1 MVKAR
6 WAKACFTRQGRS
18 SERAEMLAQS
28 GLCHAK
34 VRRCW
39 CLIELRD
46 EPTGV
51 FDQALVDSV
60 SAALD
65 ALGPTVKESIFLL
78 LQRRNSISPDQIPKL
93 VGEFVKAL
101 QDVLGPTSRVVEKLI
116 IAGLIA
122 RKQVPA
128 NIAQGRSLLEVVGA
142 VRMSQI
148 SQS

>member
-1 MVKAR
+1 MGDE
-6 WAKACFTRQGRS
+6 AKNAF
-18 SERAEMLAQS
+18 
-28 GLCHAK
+28 
-34 VRRCW
+34 
-39 CLIELRD
+39 D
-46 EPTGV
+46 E
-51 FDQALVDSV
+51 ALVDSV

-78 LQRRNSISPDQIPKL
+78 LQRRNSILPNQIPKL

-101 QDVLGPTSRVVEKLI
+101 QDALGPTSRVVEKLI

-128 NIAQGRSLLEVVGA
+128 NVAQGRNLLEVVGS
-142 VRMSQI
+142 VKLSQV

>member
-1 MVKAR
+1 M
-6 WAKACFTRQGRS
+6 
-18 SERAEMLAQS
+18 
-28 GLCHAK
+28 
-34 VRRCW
+34 
-39 CLIELRD
+39 RD

-101 QDVLGPTSRVVEKLI
+101 QDVLGPTARVVEKLI

>member
-1 MVKAR
+1 M
-6 WAKACFTRQGRS
+6 G
-18 SERAEMLAQS
+18 
-28 GLCHAK
+28 
-34 VRRCW
+34 
-39 CLIELRD
+39 D
-46 EPTGV
+46 ETKNA
-51 FDQALVDSV
+51 FDRALVDSV

-101 QDVLGPTSRVVEKLI
+101 QEVLGPTSRVVEKLI
-116 IAGLIA
+116 VAGLIA

-128 NIAQGRSLLEVVGA
+128 NVAQGRNLLEVVGS
-142 VRMSQI
+142 VRLSQI

>member
-1 MVKAR
+1 MGDETKNDFENA
-6 WAKACFTRQGRS
+6 
-18 SERAEMLAQS
+18 
-28 GLCHAK
+28 
-34 VRRCW
+34 
-39 CLIELRD
+39 LI
-46 EPTGV
+46 
-51 FDQALVDSV
+51 DSV

-93 VGEFVKAL
+93 VGEFVNAL

-128 NIAQGRSLLEVVGA
+128 NIAQGRNLLEVVGS
-142 VRMSQI
+142 VRLSQV
-148 SQS
+148 SQT

>member
-1 MVKAR
+1 MGDETKNNFDNA
-6 WAKACFTRQGRS
+6 
-18 SERAEMLAQS
+18 
-28 GLCHAK
+28 
-34 VRRCW
+34 
-39 CLIELRD
+39 LI
-46 EPTGV
+46 
-51 FDQALVDSV
+51 DSV

-116 IAGLIA
+116 ITGLIA

-128 NIAQGRSLLEVVGA
+128 NIAQGRNLLEVVGS
-142 VRMSQI
+142 VRLSQV
-148 SQS
+148 SPT

>member
-1 MVKAR
+1 MGDE
-6 WAKACFTRQGRS
+6 AKNNFD
-18 SERAEMLAQS
+18 RA
-28 GLCHAK
+28 
-34 VRRCW
+34 
-39 CLIELRD
+39 LI
-46 EPTGV
+46 
-51 FDQALVDSV
+51 DSV

-128 NIAQGRSLLEVVGA
+128 NIAQGRNLLEVVGS
-142 VRMSQI
+142 VRLSQV
-148 SQS
+148 SQT

>member
-1 MVKAR
+1 MGDE
-6 WAKACFTRQGRS
+6 AKNSFD
-18 SERAEMLAQS
+18 RA
-28 GLCHAK
+28 
-34 VRRCW
+34 
-39 CLIELRD
+39 LI
-46 EPTGV
+46 
-51 FDQALVDSV
+51 DSV

-128 NIAQGRSLLEVVGA
+128 NIAQGRNLLEVVGS
-142 VRMSQI
+142 VRLSQV
-148 SQS
+148 SQT

>member
-1 MVKAR
+1 MELSDEAKKGFDKA
-6 WAKACFTRQGRS
+6 
-18 SERAEMLAQS
+18 L
-28 GLCHAK
+28 L
-34 VRRCW
+34 
-39 CLIELRD
+39 
-46 EPTGV
+46 
-51 FDQALVDSV
+51 DSTI
-60 SAALD
+60 AALD

-93 VGEFVKAL
+93 IAEFVKAL

-128 NIAQGRSLLEVVGA
+128 SVAHGRRLLEVVGSI
-142 VRMSQI
+142 RLSQV

>member
-1 MVKAR
+1 LVDE
-6 WAKACFTRQGRS
+6 AKNSFD
-18 SERAEMLAQS
+18 RA
-28 GLCHAK
+28 
-34 VRRCW
+34 
-39 CLIELRD
+39 LI
-46 EPTGV
+46 
-51 FDQALVDSV
+51 DSV

-78 LQRRNSISPDQIPKL
+78 LERRNSISPDQIPKL

-128 NIAQGRSLLEVVGA
+128 NIVQGRNLLEVVGS
-142 VRMSQI
+142 VRLSQV
-148 SQS
+148 SQT

>member
-1 MVKAR
+1 L
-6 WAKACFTRQGRS
+6 G
-18 SERAEMLAQS
+18 
-28 GLCHAK
+28 
-34 VRRCW
+34 
-39 CLIELRD
+39 D
-46 EPTGV
+46 EDKND
-51 FDQALVDSV
+51 FDGALVDSV

-128 NIAQGRSLLEVVGA
+128 NIAQGRNLLEVVGS
-142 VRMSQI
+142 VRLSQV
-148 SQS
+148 SQT

>member
-1 MVKAR
+1 MGDEVKNA
-6 WAKACFTRQGRS
+6 F
-18 SERAEMLAQS
+18 
-28 GLCHAK
+28 
-34 VRRCW
+34 
-39 CLIELRD
+39 D
-46 EPTGV
+46 E
-51 FDQALVDSV
+51 ALVDSV

-101 QDVLGPTSRVVEKLI
+101 QDVLGPTARVVEKLI
-116 IAGLIA
+116 VAGLIA

-128 NIAQGRSLLEVVGA
+128 NVAQGRNLLEVVGS
-142 VRMSQI
+142 VRLSQV

>member
-1 MVKAR
+1 MGDE
-6 WAKACFTRQGRS
+6 AKNSFD
-18 SERAEMLAQS
+18 RA
-28 GLCHAK
+28 
-34 VRRCW
+34 
-39 CLIELRD
+39 LI
-46 EPTGV
+46 
-51 FDQALVDSV
+51 DSV

-78 LQRRNSISPDQIPKL
+78 LERRNSISPDQIPKL

-128 NIAQGRSLLEVVGA
+128 NIAQGRNLLEVVGS
-142 VRMSQI
+142 VRLSQV
-148 SQS
+148 SQT

>member
-1 MVKAR
+1 L
-6 WAKACFTRQGRS
+6 G
-18 SERAEMLAQS
+18 
-28 GLCHAK
+28 
-34 VRRCW
+34 
-39 CLIELRD
+39 D
-46 EPTGV
+46 EDKNA
-51 FDQALVDSV
+51 FDKALVDSV

-128 NIAQGRSLLEVVGA
+128 NAGQGRNLLEVVGSI
-142 VRMSQI
+142 RLSQI

>member
-1 MVKAR
+1 MGDE
-6 WAKACFTRQGRS
+6 AKNSFD
-18 SERAEMLAQS
+18 RA
-28 GLCHAK
+28 
-34 VRRCW
+34 
-39 CLIELRD
+39 LI
-46 EPTGV
+46 
-51 FDQALVDSV
+51 DSV

-122 RKQVPA
+122 RKQVPT
-128 NIAQGRSLLEVVGA
+128 NIAQGRNLLEVVGS
-142 VRMSQI
+142 VRLSQV

>member
-1 MVKAR
+1 MGDETKNDFDNA
-6 WAKACFTRQGRS
+6 
-18 SERAEMLAQS
+18 
-28 GLCHAK
+28 
-34 VRRCW
+34 
-39 CLIELRD
+39 LI
-46 EPTGV
+46 
-51 FDQALVDSV
+51 DSV

-93 VGEFVKAL
+93 VGEFMKAL

-128 NIAQGRSLLEVVGA
+128 NIAQGRNLLEVVGS
-142 VRMSQI
+142 VRLSQV
-148 SQS
+148 SQT

>member
-1 MVKAR
+1 MGDE
-6 WAKACFTRQGRS
+6 AKNA
-18 SERAEMLAQS
+18 
-28 GLCHAK
+28 
-34 VRRCW
+34 
-39 CLIELRD
+39 
-46 EPTGV
+46 
-51 FDQALVDSV
+51 FDKALVDSV

-78 LQRRNSISPDQIPKL
+78 LQRRNSISPDQIPTL

-116 IAGLIA
+116 VAGLIA

-128 NIAQGRSLLEVVGA
+128 NVAQGRNLLEVVGS
-142 VRMSQI
+142 VRLSQV

>member
-1 MVKAR
+1 MGDE
-6 WAKACFTRQGRS
+6 AKNNFDNA
-18 SERAEMLAQS
+18 
-28 GLCHAK
+28 
-34 VRRCW
+34 
-39 CLIELRD
+39 LI
-46 EPTGV
+46 
-51 FDQALVDSV
+51 DSV

-78 LQRRNSISPDQIPKL
+78 LERRNSILPDQIPKL

-101 QDVLGPTSRVVEKLI
+101 QDVLGPTARVVEKLI

>member
-1 MVKAR
+1 M
-6 WAKACFTRQGRS
+6 
-18 SERAEMLAQS
+18 SEARAEARRGRMEL
-28 GLCHAK
+28 GDEAK
-34 VRRCW
+34 NA
-39 CLIELRD
+39 
-46 EPTGV
+46 
-51 FDQALVDSV
+51 FDQALIDSV

-65 ALGPTVKESIFLL
+65 ALGPTAKESIFLL

-128 NIAQGRSLLEVVGA
+128 NIAQGRNLLEVVGS
-142 VRMSQI
+142 VRLSQV
-148 SQS
+148 SQT

>member
-1 MVKAR
+1 MGDE
-6 WAKACFTRQGRS
+6 AKT
-18 SERAEMLAQS
+18 
-28 GLCHAK
+28 
-34 VRRCW
+34 
-39 CLIELRD
+39 
-46 EPTGV
+46 V
-51 FDQALVDSV
+51 FDEALVDSV

-128 NIAQGRSLLEVVGA
+128 NVAQGRNLLEVVGSI
-142 VRMSQI
+142 RLSQI
-148 SQS
+148 SLS

>member
-1 MVKAR
+1 MGDETKNNFDDA
-6 WAKACFTRQGRS
+6 
-18 SERAEMLAQS
+18 
-28 GLCHAK
+28 
-34 VRRCW
+34 
-39 CLIELRD
+39 LI
-46 EPTGV
+46 
-51 FDQALVDSV
+51 DSV

-128 NIAQGRSLLEVVGA
+128 NIAQGRNLLEVVGS
-142 VRMSQI
+142 VRLSQV
-148 SQS
+148 S